1 MKNILVYNISYK
13 TMIDAK
19 VLRIRFDKVERFIRV
34 NDRIRYL
41 VFFVPE
47 KYDAIYNRT
56 RYLISQKQGITFVI
70 FHNYSRIIMLT
81 YMLSEL

>member
-1 MKNILVYNISYK
+1 MVYNISYK

-19 VLRIRFDKVERFIRV
+19 LLRIRFDKVERFIRV

-56 RYLISQKQGITFVI
+56 RYLISQK
-70 FHNYSRIIMLT
+70 
-81 YMLSEL
+81 